1 MTISTHSCTIISK
14 FRKGN
19 NYMENITK
27 DTSLIGCMRE
37 IPDPRAPYNQRHK
50 FLDIIIIAVTAVL
63 AGMDTW
69 NEIADWAVSK
79 KEWLET
85 FLELPCG
92 IPSHDTINRVFQ
104 MIEPEKFHDA
114 FYCWASAVAGKV
126 KGVVAIDGKTV
137 RRSKEDAGGIKPIH
151 TVSAWAVESSLV
163 LGQLCVDEK
172 TNEIKTI
179 PELLDILCLKGCI
192 VTIDAVGTQK
202 DIAKKIIQKKA
213 DYILQVKGNQQ
224 TLMNDISEY
233 FEKDVFTVKKDTLE
247 KADRYYKDICG
258 DHGRIEKREYYI
270 ENNIN
275 WLRERH
281 PDWEGL
287 AGIGACVSTV
297 TEKGKT
303 VTSVNYTIYSRQGLT
318 AAEYGGSVRAHWGI
332 ENSLHWVLDIAFRE
346 DESRIRAGNAA
357 ENMNMARHIGVNLLK
372 QEKSCKMGIAS
383 KRKKC
388 GYDMDYLYKVLAG
401 LNTGIE

>member
-1 MTISTHSCTIISK
+1 
-14 FRKGN
+14 
-19 NYMENITK
+19 MENITK

-114 FYCWASAVAGKV
+114 FYRWASAVAGKV

-192 VTIDAVGTQK
+192 VTIDAMGTQK

>member
-1 MTISTHSCTIISK
+1 
-14 FRKGN
+14 
-19 NYMENITK
+19 MENEKK
-27 DTSLIGCMRE
+27 DILLIDCLRE

-69 NEIADWAVSK
+69 NEIADWAASK

-85 FLELPCG
+85 FLELPGG

-114 FYCWASAVAGKV
+114 FFRWASAVSGKV
-126 KGVVAIDGKTV
+126 KGVVAIDGKTA
-137 RRSKEDAGGIKPIH
+137 RRSREEAGNIKPIH

-179 PELLDILCLKGCI
+179 PELLDILCLEGCI
-192 VTIDAVGTQK
+192 VTIDAMGTQK
-202 DIAKKIIQKKA
+202 ETAGKVIHKNA

-224 TLMNDISEY
+224 TLMDDIREY
-233 FEKDVFTVKKDTLE
+233 FEKDVFPEKKDAL
-247 KADRYYKDICG
+247 KNAGRYFQDLCG
-258 DHGRIEKREYYI
+258 EHGRIEKREYYV
-270 ENNIN
+270 ENDIG
-275 WLRERH
+275 WLRGRH
-281 PDWEGL
+281 PGWEGL

-297 TEKGKT
+297 TEKEKT
-303 VTSVNYTIYSRQGLT
+303 VISVNYCIYSRQGLT
-318 AAEYGGSVRAHWGI
+318 AAEYGRSARAHWGI

-346 DESRIRAGNAA
+346 DESRMRAGNAA
-357 ENMNMARHIGVNLLK
+357 ENMNMARHIGINLLK
-372 QEKSCKMGIAS
+372 QEKSCKMGTAS

-388 GYDMDYLYKVLAG
+388 GYDMKYLYKVLAG
-401 LNTGIE
+401 LNTGIK